1 VLDSQ
6 RLEVR
11 FNGEW
16 LDMSMAELF
25 SLTRPVTVAQLL
37 ERDDFAK
44 RYAAHEPISVLELLY
59 PLLQGYD
66 SVAIQADVELGGTD
80 QKFNLLLGRDIQ
92 RHYGQ
97 PEQVILTMPLLTG
110 TDGERKMSKSF
121 DNYVG
126 LTEPPGE
133 MYGKTLS
140 IPDGSLA
147 SWYEL
152 LLGTELPADV
162 SPRDAKHAL
171 ARQLVAR
178 FHGAGAA
185 QTAEEAFDRQFIRHE
200 LPQEVPVIE
209 WQAED
214 GVLHLPA
221 VLSEAFGISTS
232 EARRTIAQGGVRIDG
247 DPVETGLLDLPAEAL
262 DGKIVQL
269 GKRKF
274 IRVRLV

>member
-1 VLDSQ
+1 
-6 RLEVR
+6 
-11 FNGEW
+11 
-16 LDMSMAELF
+16 
-25 SLTRPVTVAQLL
+25 
-37 ERDDFAK
+37 
-44 RYAAHEPISVLELLY
+44 
-59 PLLQGYD
+59 
-66 SVAIQADVELGGTD
+66 
-80 QKFNLLLGRDIQ
+80 
-92 RHYGQ
+92 
-97 PEQVILTMPLLTG
+97 MPLLTG